1 MKLKIAIYLSLL
13 FICLACQ
20 NVAVDSSNSIA
31 QLSEGGNIKA
41 ENVQAQ
47 EDEDEKI
54 WIPSIIQKCISKLSF
69 GEPVEMAT
77 SFNPYYLR
85 ADFDGNNAIDYAV
98 LVKGKNTKQNGL
110 IICKDSKD
118 PFVFGAISRS
128 KGLSSFEDDNF
139 ITDNW
144 DINTKEETKKAALDP
159 AGKSRIGSKA
169 KGESIGFYFDGG
181 SLFIYW
187 NGESFQIVEGG

>member
-98 LVKGKNTKQNGL
+98 LVKGKNTKENGL

-118 PFVFGAISRS
+118 PFVFGAISR
-128 KGLSSFEDDNF
+128 LC
-139 ITDNW
+139 
-144 DINTKEETKKAALDP
+144 
-159 AGKSRIGSKA
+159 
-169 KGESIGFYFDGG
+169 
-181 SLFIYW
+181 
-187 NGESFQIVEGG
+187 